1 MRIGIS
7 WSGGKDSCLAAII
20 AQQMGHTPV
29 ALLNM
34 MNENG
39 KISRSHA
46 LPHAVLQ
53 QQAQACGLPLHTV
66 ATSWADYEA
75 NFVQQLVTLKNE
87 YQLEGMVF
95 GDIDLQPH
103 RDWEEM
109 VCAKAGLTA
118 ILPLWKWPR
127 NQVIA
132 MVWEQNIH
140 THIVSCNTQMG
151 ENFLGEQLTPALVKI
166 LEEKGIDACGEN
178 GEYHTVVTHCSLFH
192 QAIPI
197 QFGKK
202 YTHQQYCFIET
213 GSE

>member
-1 MRIGIS
+1 M
-7 WSGGKDSCLAAII
+7 
-20 AQQMGHTPV
+20 V
-29 ALLNM
+29 LLNM

-46 LPHAVLQ
+46 LPHAILQ
-53 QQAQACGLPLHTV
+53 QQAKSCGLPLHTV

-75 NFVQQLVTLKNE
+75 KFVQQLVTLKNE

-132 MVWEQNIH
+132 MVWEQKIH

-166 LEEKGIDACGEN
+166 LQEKGIDACGEN
-178 GEYHTVVTHCSLFH
+178 GEYHTVVTHCSLFQ

-213 GSE
+213 N